1 MLTSRKIKNI
11 ARNKL
16 RGNWKHSV
24 WISFLAVLLQVEYFP
39 NFLSKSPD
47 FSVLAE
53 LFDPAVLREVIQ
65 YGTELLQDKAEQL
78 SMVYG
83 RNITAAMLLFAIIS
97 VFAIGFI
104 LSLIGHAIS
113 LGYKKYYIDL
123 VSKNQV
129 DPAKVLFSRFNI
141 FFKAIGLY
149 LYTLFFTLLWG
160 LLLIIPGIIAGY
172 RYAMAPY
179 IMAENPDIG
188 IREAVNLSK
197 QMMDGHKGR
206 LFGLRLSFILWDF
219 LAFIPLGIGVLWLN
233 PFKNTAEAVFY
244 AERTGR
250 GVPKAK
256 AEQ

>member
-1 MLTSRKIKNI
+1 MNE
-11 ARNKL
+11 NKL
-16 RGNWKHSV
+16 TFSAVWNKAATVLKGNWC
-24 WISFLAVLLQVEYFP
+24 IAILAVLIHMVITGSLGQFKP
-39 NFLSKSPD
+39 WGGIINLLITPLTSGLMLFFLK
-47 FSVLAE
+47 
-53 LFDPAVLREVIQ
+53 
-65 YGTELLQDKAEQL
+65 L
-78 SMVYG
+78 S
-83 RNITAAMLLFAIIS
+83 RNESRDLGSLFA
-97 VFAIGFI
+97 
-104 LSLIGHAIS
+104 
-113 LGYKKYYIDL
+113 
-123 VSKNQV
+123 
-129 DPAKVLFSRFNI
+129 P
-141 FFKAIGLY
+141 FKDY
-149 LYTLFFTLLWG
+149 PRMLWG
-160 LLLIIPGIIAGY
+160 NLRMTIFIILWSVLLIIPGIIAGY

-219 LAFIPLGIGVLWLN
+219 LALIPLGIGVLWLN